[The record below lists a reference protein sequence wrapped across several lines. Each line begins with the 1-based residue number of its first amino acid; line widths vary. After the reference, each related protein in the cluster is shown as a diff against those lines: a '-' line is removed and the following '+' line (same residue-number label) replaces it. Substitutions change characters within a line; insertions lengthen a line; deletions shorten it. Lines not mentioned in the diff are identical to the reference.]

1 MNSVPY
7 QPRGN
12 KVKIGA
18 FVLTQTPHFFIFSFA
33 GMSGV
38 LSFIGCMS
46 YCYGRIQQ
54 W

>member
-7 QPRGN
+7 QPRSN

-18 FVLTQTPHFFIFSFA
+18 FVLTTFFFIFSFA